1 MKATKK
7 NLLAVLDTHKKA
19 YGNVTVTCDVHNISR
34 DSFYKWKKKYQWFAD
49 KVEENTESTID
60 YVESKLIQNIG
71 KNKEAS
77 IFFYLKT
84 KGKHRGYI
92 ERTENVTK
100 TVDEFDGMTDEELD
114 EELAKNG
121 IPTEK

>member
-7 NLLAVLDTHKKA
+7 NLLAVLETHKKM
-19 YGNVTVTCDVHNISR
+19 YGNVSLTCEVHNISR
-34 DSFYKWKKKYQWFAD
+34 DSFYKWKKRYPWFEAE
-49 KVEENTESTID
+49 VENNNEASVD
-60 YVESKLIQNIG
+60 YVESKLMQNIG

-92 ERTENVTK
+92 ERTE
-100 TVDEFDGMTDEELD
+100 TVNRGVDKFDEMDDEELD
-114 EELAKNG
+114 AELEKNG
-121 IPTEK
+121 IPVD

>member
-7 NLLAVLDTHKKA
+7 NLKAVLETHKKT
-19 YGNVTVTCDVHNISR
+19 YGNVSLTCEAHNISR
-34 DSFYKWKKKYQWFAD
+34 DTFYRWKKKYQWFAD
-49 KVEENTESTID
+49 EVENNNEASVD
-60 YVESKLIQNIG
+60 YVESKLMQNIG

-92 ERTENVTK
+92 ERTETVSK
-100 TVDEFDGMTDEELD
+100 EVDEFDQMTDEELD

-121 IPTEK
+121 IPNEK

>member
-7 NLLAVLDTHKKA
+7 NLLAVLETHKKT
-19 YGNVTVTCDVHNISR
+19 YGNVSLTCEHHKISR
-34 DSFYKWKKKYQWFAD
+34 DSFYKWKKRYPWFEEQ
-49 KVEENTESTID
+49 VENNNEASVD
-60 YVESKLIQNIG
+60 YVESKLMQNIG

-92 ERTENVTK
+92 ERTEMVSK
-100 TVDEFDGMTDEELD
+100 DVDKFDDMDDDELD
-114 EELAKNG
+114 DELKKNG
-121 IPTEK
+121 IPVE